1 MQLQDLKKRHLEEA
15 LSLFQ
20 QLHRSELD
28 LWLTF
33 QLQLSTLL
41 YQMVA
46 AERDCQLGQLE
57 KVHSQNVAKQKKKQ
71 ELQNWEEMKVLAKK
85 HKDKSELARSVL
97 NL

>member
-1 MQLQDLKKRHLEEA
+1 MEEA
-15 LSLFQ
+15 LTLFQ

-33 QLQLSTLL
+33 QLQLSTRL

-46 AERDCQLGQLE
+46 AERDCQLGQLD
-57 KVHSQNVAKQKKKQ
+57 KVHNQNVAKQKKKQ
-71 ELQNWEEMKVLAKK
+71 ELQNWEEMKALAKK
-85 HKDKSELARSVL
+85 HKDKSELARSAL